1 MDSLDA
7 QHKLSIAWHKT
18 AKFMSADID
27 TWRNRSILC
36 AMSMAMVAP
45 FFHPDPDKITNDNT
59 AAMQEQL
66 QAEFTALAANGGLE
80 QQRDFLQDLL
90 RADDLSER
98 QTADMLGDFHK
109 AYGSY
114 TDVLGYRIG
123 NIGDLRESRA
133 AVGTEDMQ
141 KLAAYNLEQSADE
154 DFIRMTAITTALMM
168 IPLAFLGLLPAF
180 RREAGRDK
188 PRNPKF
194 KH

>member
-1 MDSLDA
+1 M
-7 QHKLSIAWHKT
+7 
-18 AKFMSADID
+18 D

-45 FFHPDPDKITNDNT
+45 FFQPDPDKVTNDHT
-59 AAMQEQL
+59 AAVQEQL
-66 QAEFTALAANGGLE
+66 QTQFSALAVKPVIEEERAFLE
-80 QQRDFLQDLL
+80 SLL
-90 RADDLSER
+90 RAEDLSER
-98 QTADMLGDFHK
+98 QTVDMLGDFDK
-109 AYGSY
+109 TYGSY
-114 TDVLGYRIG
+114 ADVLGYRIG

-133 AVGTEDMQ
+133 AVGTEDIQ

-154 DFIRMTAITTALMM
+154 EFIRTSAMTMALMM

-180 RREAGRDK
+180 RRESERDK